1 MVAMFC
7 PNCGKDCGDG
17 KFCSECGTQLQQS
30 TKTDTQQTQWKVGMA
45 CPHCGGT
52 KLEGNC
58 CAFCG
63 SQLMLDEK
71 KEENEDVSYCIPVGK
86 YGGGISGGGQ
96 IEFANNLLVVRTYGF
111 FKTYESRIPY
121 SQITQV
127 VYIRPGMCEGYLV
140 IRWEGNK
147 DLPLPAEGNHKQD
160 RTSVRF
166 TAEYDELFYSFFYM
180 LKTLAPATAKFSID
194 LPHNEINQMPGG
206 VDRTV
211 LENYY
216 EQFQPH
222 RNLAITALSKEFAIS
237 EQQAKKLVDILFDER
252 QSAIY
257 EVTASAVMKDVNLI
271 VDRRN
276 REYEEKMQRYDEKIT
291 RSKY

>member
-1 MVAMFC
+1 MFC

-17 KFCSECGTQLQQS
+17 KFCAECGTKLQQS
-30 TKTDTQQTQWKVGMA
+30 ARTDTQQTQWKVGMA

-63 SQLMLDEK
+63 AQLMLDEK
-71 KEENEDVSYCIPVGK
+71 KEENADVSYCIPVGK

-96 IEFANNLLVVRTYGF
+96 IEFAKNLFIVRTYGF

-121 SQITQV
+121 SQLTQV
-127 VYIRPGMCEGYLV
+127 VYIRPEMGEGCLL

-147 DLPLPAEGNHKQD
+147 DIPLPAEGKYKLD

-166 TAEYDELFYSFFYM
+166 TAEYDELFYSFFHM
-180 LKTLAPATAKFSID
+180 LKTLAPITTKFSIK
-194 LPHNEINQMPGG
+194 LPRIESNQMPEG
-206 VDRTV
+206 VDSTV
-211 LENYY
+211 LDSYY
-216 EQFQPH
+216 ERFQPH
-222 RNLAITALSKEFAIS
+222 RNLAIAVLSKEFAIS
-237 EQQAKKLVDILFDER
+237 EQQAKILVDKLFDER
-252 QSAIY
+252 QTAIY
-257 EVTASAVMKDVNLI
+257 EATESAVLKDVNLI

-276 REYEEKMQRYDEKIT
+276 REYEEKMQRYDEKIS
-291 RSKY
+291 RSRYH